1 MLIQV
6 IRSDNHCDYIRDSML
21 DSLIEAN
28 DIVKFKRGTEWVTIG
43 TIPTRKCKQE
53 TTFKDK
59 DRRAVDDSTF
69 TREYRKAYSSSLE
82 PF

>member
-6 IRSDNHCDYIRDSML
+6 IRCDNRCDSVQDFML
-21 DSLIEAN
+21 DSLIEAK

-43 TIPTRKCKQE
+43 THPIRKQKPRKA
-53 TTFKDK
+53 FKDK
-59 DRRAVDDSTF
+59 DRRAAGDSTF
-69 TREYRKAYSSSLE
+69 EREYRNAHESSLT

>member
-6 IRSDNHCDYIRDSML
+6 IRSDNRSDSVQDYML
-21 DSLIEAN
+21 DDLIETH

-43 TIPTRKCKQE
+43 THQTRRQKPQ
-53 TTFKDK
+53 TAFKDK
-59 DRRAVDDSTF
+59 ERRAARDSIF
-69 TREYRKAYSSSLE
+69 TREYRNAYSSSLE